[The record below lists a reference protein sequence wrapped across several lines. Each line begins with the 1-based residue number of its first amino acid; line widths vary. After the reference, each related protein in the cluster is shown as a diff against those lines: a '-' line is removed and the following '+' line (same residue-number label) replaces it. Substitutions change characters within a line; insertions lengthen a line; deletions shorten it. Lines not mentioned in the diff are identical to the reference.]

1 MKGKE
6 FDTKNSPICFVYLE
20 MTGLEA
26 QKHEIVEIGL
36 VKASQSDLKIIE
48 TWEAKVHPEHLETS
62 DPKALEISG
71 YNPDGW
77 KKAISLKEMMEI
89 LSEKTNGTV
98 LAGFVAFAD
107 YSFLDAAV
115 TKTGIPLDFHKR
127 FLDINSYA
135 YAKLDYDWND
145 TGLSALCK
153 KLGISLENHHTA
165 MADALA
171 SYEVYKIVSQETP
184 LKQKK
189 AVKRFTEG

>member
-6 FDTKNSPICFVYLE
+6 FNTKNSPICFVDLE

-26 QKHEIVEIGL
+26 HKHEIVEIGL
-36 VKASQSDLKIIE
+36 VKASQPDLKIIE
-48 TWEAKVHPEHLETS
+48 TWEVKIRPEHLETA

-71 YNPDGW
+71 YNKDSWG
-77 KKAISLKEMMEI
+77 KAVSLKGMMEI
-89 LSEKTNGTV
+89 LAEKTKGTI
-98 LAGFVAFAD
+98 LAGFVPFAD

-115 TKTGIPLDFHKR
+115 TRTGIPLDFHRR

-135 YAKLDYDWND
+135 YAKLGYDWNE

-171 SYEVYKIVSQETP
+171 AYEVYKKVSRETN
-184 LKQKK
+184 
-189 AVKRFTEG
+189 

>member
-6 FDTKNSPICFVYLE
+6 FDTKNSPICFVDLE

-36 VKASQSDLKIIE
+36 VKTLQPDLKIIE
-48 TWEAKVHPEHLETS
+48 TWEAKVRPEHIETA

-71 YNPDGW
+71 YNPEGW
-77 KKAISLKEMMEI
+77 KNAISLKEMMGI
-89 LSEKTNGTV
+89 LSQKTQGTI

-115 TKTGIPLDFHKR
+115 TKTSIPLDFHR
-127 FLDINSYA
+127 RYLDINSYA
-135 YAKLDYDWND
+135 HAKLGYDWNE

-153 KLGISLENHHTA
+153 RLGISLDNHHTA
-165 MADALA
+165 LADALA
-171 SYEVYKIVSQETP
+171 CYEVYKRVFVAKH
-184 LKQKK
+184 LD
-189 AVKRFTEG
+189 